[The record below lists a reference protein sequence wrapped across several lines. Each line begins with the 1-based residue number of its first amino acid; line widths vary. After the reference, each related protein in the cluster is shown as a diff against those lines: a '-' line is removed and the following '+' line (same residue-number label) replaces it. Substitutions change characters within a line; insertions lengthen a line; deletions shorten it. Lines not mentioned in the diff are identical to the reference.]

1 MVWDAGREAI
11 NVMQRHINNHSLA
24 LNSMALLL
32 LSRAMK
38 GDLAMSRSSRRTYFG
53 YILALLAVSLLFTWL
68 WRSGIF
74 RIQDSNDPTKALESA
89 RTFTAALITSS
100 VSLLGVFLKQ
110 SLDDRTL
117 QIRELAERRL
127 QLETDRNHNL
137 QMEAEARQKQ
147 AEERL
152 KVEGAIEAMKLLS
165 SSTHS
170 SNGSIAQSSDQTAG
184 ALLLLGDL
192 GRWPLALSLAA
203 SMLASRSIGGDT
215 LSWLVNEALQKSNDP
230 DITEQAAIL
239 LLENTDALLTPDGG
253 SHFPAKAIDADF
265 LINKTDQD
273 TRETLIYSLIDLVVS
288 RPRREWGEGTYHKIL
303 LFLHEFYQSAE
314 CKNDALWRSRMLV
327 ASALYRFLGC
337 GSNDALSFH
346 NKSVGGQ
353 SEVNVTAAELQTVL
367 QDNGHVNP
375 IPGKDRK
382 GQLREDEFKKWE
394 NRESAA

>member
-253 SHFPAKAIDADF
+253 SHFPAKAIDSGVPWSGV
-265 LINKTDQD
+265 
-273 TRETLIYSLIDLVVS
+273 TREDQ
-288 RPRREWGEGTYHKIL
+288 PRR
-303 LFLHEFYQSAE
+303 
-314 CKNDALWRSRMLV
+314 SR
-327 ASALYRFLGC
+327 G
-337 GSNDALSFH
+337 
-346 NKSVGGQ
+346 
-353 SEVNVTAAELQTVL
+353 
-367 QDNGHVNP
+367 
-375 IPGKDRK
+375 
-382 GQLREDEFKKWE
+382 
-394 NRESAA
+394 